1 MNRRPLVI
9 AAATVGVLA
18 TAAIALPNLPPNPL
32 TDTINDRVFKEKGMR
47 FATAA
52 DAPTGE
58 EATRGEQGRGE
69 PGPRKPARGE
79 ATWVLPRWVPKD
91 ATDVR
96 IMARTDGKARLIRFT
111 LGATPLDGPQC
122 PAGTPSKHVGTALEA
137 KWWPAGTSAEERPE
151 CRGAHQYQVT
161 VRGKEVYAWTDGTP
175 SPGAGAGA
183 QDGGT
188 VRQVSATAP

>member
-52 DAPTGE
+52 DAPT
-58 EATRGEQGRGE
+58 RGEQGRGE
-69 PGPRKPARGE
+69 
-79 ATWVLPRWVPKD
+79 ATWALPRWVPKD

-122 PAGTPSKHVGTALEA
+122 SAGTPSKHAGTALEA
-137 KWWPAGTSAEERPE
+137 KWWPAGTRSEERPE

-175 SPGAGAGA
+175 SPGAGA

-188 VRQVSATAP
+188 VRQVSVTAP

>member
-32 TDTINDRVFKEKGMR
+32 TDTINDRVFKEKGVR

-52 DAPTGE
+52 DAPTH
-58 EATRGEQGRGE
+58 GE
-69 PGPRKPARGE
+69 PTP
-79 ATWVLPRWVPKD
+79 WVLPDWVPKD

-96 IMARTDGKARLIRFT
+96 IRARTDGQARLLRFT

-122 PAGTPSKHVGTALEA
+122 SAGKPRKPAGTALAA
-137 KWWPAGTSAEERPE
+137 KWWPAGTRAEERPE
-151 CRGAHQYQVT
+151 CRDYYQYQVA

-175 SPGAGAGA
+175 SP
-183 QDGGT
+183 D
-188 VRQVSATAP
+188 VRTRTRNADSPLRQASSSTR

>member
-52 DAPTGE
+52 DAPVLGEPAHGEPAHGKSVRGE
-58 EATRGEQGRGE
+58 E
-69 PGPRKPARGE
+69 
-79 ATWVLPRWVPKD
+79 TWALPRWVPKD

-96 IMARTDGKARLIRFT
+96 IRARTDGKARLLRFT

-122 PAGTPSKHVGTALEA
+122 SAGTPSKHAGTALEA
-137 KWWPAGTSAEERPE
+137 KWWPAGTGSEERPE
-151 CRGAHQYQVT
+151 CRGTYQYQVT

-175 SPGAGAGA
+175 SPGAGARDGA
-183 QDGGT
+183 P
-188 VRQVSATAP
+188 VRQVSATTP

>member
-52 DAPTGE
+52 DAPTRAEPGHAE
-58 EATRGEQGRGE
+58 SQRGE
-69 PGPRKPARGE
+69 PARGKSAHGK

-96 IMARTDGKARLIRFT
+96 IMARTDGKARLLRFT

-122 PAGTPSKHVGTALEA
+122 TAGTPSKHAGTALEA
-137 KWWPAGTSAEERPE
+137 KWWPAGTSDEERPE
-151 CRGAHQYQVT
+151 CRGDLQYQVT

-175 SPGAGAGA
+175 SPGAGA
-183 QDGGT
+183 QDGIP
-188 VRQVSATAP
+188 VRQVSATTP

>member
-1 MNRRPLVI
+1 MDMNRRPLVI

-18 TAAIALPNLPPNPL
+18 TAAIALPNLPTNPL

-52 DAPTGE
+52 DAS
-58 EATRGEQGRGE
+58 TRGE
-69 PGPRKPARGE
+69 P
-79 ATWVLPRWVPKD
+79 TWVLPDWVPKD

-96 IMARTDGKARLIRFT
+96 IKARTDGGARLLRFT

-122 PAGTPSKHVGTALEA
+122 SAGTPSKRMGTALEA
-137 KWWPAGTSAEERPE
+137 KWWPAGTGSEERPE
-151 CRGAHQYQVT
+151 CRGAYRYQVT

-175 SPGAGAGA
+175 SPGVSS
-183 QDGGT
+183 QDGT
-188 VRQVSATAP
+188 LVRQVSATTP

>member
-32 TDTINDRVFKEKGMR
+32 TETINDRVFKEKGMR

-52 DAPTGE
+52 DAPK
-58 EATRGEQGRGE
+58 RGEL
-69 PGPRKPARGE
+69 
-79 ATWVLPRWVPKD
+79 TWVLPDWVPKD

-96 IMARTDGKARLIRFT
+96 IRARTDGEARLLRFT

-122 PAGTPSKHVGTALEA
+122 SAGTPSEHAGTALEA
-137 KWWPAGTSAEERPE
+137 TWWPAGTGSEERPE
-151 CRGAHQYQVT
+151 CRDYYQYQVT

-175 SPGAGAGA
+175 SPGARM
-183 QDGGT
+183 QDGT
-188 VRQVSATAP
+188 PARQVSATSP